1 MITTAAGKSA
11 SNYTAR
17 AHDPLCLYR
26 KMACTMKQIQWELHF
41 KEVLAPWWHIGLEV
55 QLEQIWSTLQCGWY
69 GCLQFLKGIYTL
81 R

>member
-26 KMACTMKQIQWELHF
+26 KMAYTMKQIQWELHF
-41 KEVLAPWWHIGLEV
+41 KEVLAPLVAYW
-55 QLEQIWSTLQCGWY
+55 
-69 GCLQFLKGIYTL
+69 L
-81 R
+81 RSAT